1 VKVTPR
7 WVTVALLVGAV
18 VCGAWA
24 IYIFGFTTEP
34 SAERRSKAVLLVWS
48 GLSDAAALMCLAG
61 ALTLPR
67 GTRGGRVV
75 GWTASI
81 LLIVTLVGAIPGIAA
96 VMGLWASRNASK
108 P

>member
-1 VKVTPR
+1 VI
-7 WVTVALLVGAV
+7 VALLVGAV

-24 IYIFGFTTEP
+24 IYIFGFTSEP
-34 SAERRSKAVLLVWS
+34 SAERRTKTVLQVWS
-48 GLSDAAALMCLAG
+48 GLSDVAALMCLAG

-67 GTRGGRVV
+67 GTRNGRVV

-81 LLIVTLVGAIPGIAA
+81 LLIVTLVGAIPGLAA
-96 VMGLWASRNASK
+96 AMGLWSSRNVAK

>member
-7 WVTVALLVGAV
+7 WVIVALLLGAV

-24 IYIFGFTTEP
+24 IYIFGFTSEP
-34 SAERRSKAVLLVWS
+34 SAERRTKTVLLVWS
-48 GLSDAAALMCLAG
+48 SLSDLAALMCLVG

-67 GTRGGRVV
+67 GTRNGRVV
-75 GWTASI
+75 GWIASI

-96 VMGLWASRNASK
+96 AMGLRASRNASK